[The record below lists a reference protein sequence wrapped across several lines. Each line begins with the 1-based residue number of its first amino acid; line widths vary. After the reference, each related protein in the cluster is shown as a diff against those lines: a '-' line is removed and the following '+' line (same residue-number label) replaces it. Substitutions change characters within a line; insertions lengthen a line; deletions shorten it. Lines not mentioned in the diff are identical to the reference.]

1 MDKASRAI
9 ELYESGNF
17 NSLAAAGRAT
27 QAPSSTVNDRRHG
40 ILPRLQTTLPHARLR
55 RYQEEI
61 MVKYIQDLQLQ
72 YAPINQ
78 AQLQIIAEKLAQANN
93 PTARLGKNWIYR
105 FIKRRPELITAR
117 NRSFEATRIKAS
129 IPHRIQSW
137 YAYVDSAIQRF
148 SITPQ
153 DIWNIDEIGY

>member
-27 QAPSSTVNDRRHG
+27 QTPSSTINDRRNG
-40 ILPRLQTTLPHARLR
+40 ILPRLQTTLPHARLS

-72 YAPINQ
+72 YAPIN
-78 AQLQIIAEKLAQANN
+78 
-93 PTARLGKNWIYR
+93 
-105 FIKRRPELITAR
+105 
-117 NRSFEATRIKAS
+117 
-129 IPHRIQSW
+129 
-137 YAYVDSAIQRF
+137 
-148 SITPQ
+148 
-153 DIWNIDEIGY
+153 